1 MYIRFNQDS
10 QSIEFDIIVDSVLG
24 LVSML
29 NIHVAIFSCNL
40 THMTQGRG

>member
-29 NIHVAIFSCNL
+29 LSLVAI
-40 THMTQGRG
+40 